1 MAIDQREAL
10 IAAVRAQVEKEKAA
24 KAAKLK
30 KEQEA
35 MQLSGAADA
44 GEAAADHNK
53 PKYKTLSA
61 EELAKIEE
69 KKRRKKAAEL
79 GIKLEDEEPEEVPA
93 KAAEPAKEEPKKAS
107 DEGLGMSVGIQADKS
122 GKSLDKPAGGGLG
135 APVGGG
141 LSGGK
146 TESKGLGG
154 LGGSLGATEPSGGLG
169 LNIDMGNK
177 QEEKAPEKKKDQD
190 DEKARLRPTKLSGG
204 SGDVKVI
211 NGDDAEEEASF
222 TKQGNTTIISD
233 GVEWKAQE
241 NKASKDD
248 ADDIISIVPNRSTP
262 TNDVKSMYDLGDEDE
277 DALGAEISKLAQY
290 GDAENKAEE
299 EKKKAQE
306 EMAKKAAE
314 AEAAKKKAAIEEA
327 ERKEEA
333 RRKKLK
339 EAEEKAAAQELRIA
353 EAAARQRAAAAAEKR
368 AAEEAR
374 LKAEEE
380 EKRKKAEEAR
390 LKAAE
395 EARKKAEEEA
405 RAKAKQEALKKA
417 EEAKKKAEEAK
428 RILEQAQKAE
438 EEATKRAEENRKRA
452 EEEAKK
458 KAEAEAKKKAEEEAK
473 KKAEAEARKKAE
485 EEAKKA
491 AEEARKKAEEAM
503 RILEEAKKAE
513 EAALKAAEEAR
524 KKAEADAKKA
534 AEEAA
539 KAKAEEEKRKKAEEE
554 AKKKAEAEA
563 KKKAEEEAKK
573 KAAEELA
580 AKAEEE
586 ARKKAAEEA
595 AKAEAEAKAK
605 AEEARKILEAAKKAE
620 EEALKAAEQA
630 DSIQIDL
637 TQPAEEGKLPL
648 AASYLEKYTKME
660 KSGKSLVDTFNAI
673 TVDQENRNVCM
684 MGDHGFGLT
693 SVGEDFAR
701 SFYDMGICK
710 AKTIAKIKAQAL
722 NKVKLAD
729 AMSKLAG
736 GCMVVENAGLIAP
749 DKMTELMKLT
759 AKDVNDVVVILTGAT
774 ESINRLFGATGDAK
788 DKFTHQINMEGISTQ
803 DMLAIAKGYFKQQ
816 GFKTDDSVEG
826 TVKNLLMAME
836 SGNIDR
842 MLKACDEAM
851 LKCDDREKAKG
862 SSRKYLLSEDFK

>member
-35 MQLSGAADA
+35 MQLSGA

-135 APVGGG
+135 TPVGGG

-339 EAEEKAAAQELRIA
+339 EAEEKAAAQERRIA

-438 EEATKRAEENRKRA
+438 EEATKRAEENRKR
-452 EEEAKK
+452 
-458 KAEAEAKKKAEEEAK
+458 AEEEAK